1 MAARLAPAG
10 HYNAGT
16 LAGDAL
22 HDLNTVDLRNA
33 HVDAITDADRGVATG
48 DDLENDNDSAS
59 AGDCGPHSYADIGL
73 EEVDGPNLEQSLPM
87 DNDGSQSP
95 YGVLTINDVIPIES
109 TRARFLQ
116 LIIDNFITYH
126 IIPVPE
132 SPDMNYL
139 DKSKKRKSRDSQYE
153 GDPRYLLPLTFV
165 ANLYETLI
173 REVNLRLATVEGLHE
188 KTFGVALEAAGGL
201 YRRLIKKYPKSG
213 GSMTFKRR
221 EMASALEARTKFPQL
236 VTGEEKRVRFVVVHG
251 LELVERPNI
260 PPDDAEWFKR
270 LTGRHDV
277 QVCESDYKYFAAR
290 VKHRRAPQHS
300 LSSLPVLSVIPHSS
314 LQQQHENLV
323 QHQQHTPTHVL
334 QHLQQTKNHT
344 PQTSPHVSRQL
355 ESSAM
360 QNGIMVVQPAGP
372 PKFCDECGM
381 PYIRETSKFCSECG
395 TKRLGW

>member
-10 HYNAGT
+10 HYNAGS

-22 HDLNTVDLRNA
+22 HDLNTVDSRNA
-33 HVDAITDADRGVATG
+33 HVDAITDADRGMPTG

-87 DNDGSQSP
+87 DSDGSQSP

-173 REVNLRLATVEGLHE
+173 REVNVRLATVEGLHE

-300 LSSLPVLSVIPHSS
+300 LSNLPVLSVIPHSS
-314 LQQQHENLV
+314 LVDPSLF
-323 QHQQHTPTHVL
+323 
-334 QHLQQTKNHT
+334 
-344 PQTSPHVSRQL
+344 
-355 ESSAM
+355 
-360 QNGIMVVQPAGP
+360 GFG
-372 PKFCDECGM
+372 
-381 PYIRETSKFCSECG
+381 
-395 TKRLGW
+395 